1 MAPIQTVGYGLS
13 LGIVVVYIMT
23 MLMVPNLTILLDL
36 NKPSHPPLGLFKTAV
51 NGPVNY
57 AKIALS
63 FFLVLMLV
71 SAMYNRINVEEN
83 IELLEMAP
91 DDESCNENNPE
102 CPFEDYA
109 AVRKMKQYSDEFNAG
124 QAGFILVEGDISATP
139 SFAVDADDPFENLQ
153 GIDQLEADV
162 NLVNKTT
169 AVSVVFLMKSISVSV
184 NASGYELL
192 ENIPDAAPQ
201 PVGEFAVPH
210 AAGRTETAAP

>member
-1 MAPIQTVGYGLS
+1 
-13 LGIVVVYIMT
+13 
-23 MLMVPNLTILLDL
+23 
-36 NKPSHPPLGLFKTAV
+36 
-51 NGPVNY
+51 
-57 AKIALS
+57 
-63 FFLVLMLV
+63 
-71 SAMYNRINVEEN
+71 
-83 IELLEMAP
+83 MAP
-91 DDESCNENNPE
+91 DDESCTENSLE

-139 SFAVDADDPFENLQ
+139 SFAVDADPFENLQ

-192 ENIPDAAPQ
+192 EKYS
-201 PVGEFAVPH
+201 
-210 AAGRTETAAP
+210 